1 MLKDNNP
8 QSWKLLVFYFNR
20 SEPRLWV
27 PKRFGLGYT
36 MNLARDTAWAIM
48 AILLATV
55 IVLAVHNN

>member
-27 PKRFGLGYT
+27 PKRIGLGFT
-36 MNLARDTAWAIM
+36 MNFGRATAWAIM

-55 IVLAVHNN
+55 VVLAVHSN